1 MALVPIENK
10 GYALKSYPF
19 VTVNEKFVDGH
30 IFRYTEYNNEA
41 YIAIKD
47 VATQLNL
54 TNPTSSANKFHQRFK
69 LKLPNSFKKFKTMTS
84 GGLQT
89 LLFANLKA
97 INIFCSRTRNVEEAI
112 IYIHKL
118 TQFQTWFYS
127 SRSALVFKEEQAFIE
142 DKLKGDIKFLS
153 SEVKFLHEDRSTLR
167 RDVTL
172 LAQAVKQLQ
181 TQLDANIDRHQVKEI
196 YERVQQLAH
205 IVSDNQNLTKPTSK
219 IYKTI
224 WINFNNHFKI
234 ASYRDLPASKYDD
247 ALNYLDY
254 LLEKISQEL
263 E

>member
-1 MALVPIENK
+1 LALVPINE
-10 GYALKSYPF
+10 GGGLKPTPF
-19 VTVNEKFVDGH
+19 VTIHEKFIDGL
-30 IFRYTEYNNEA
+30 IFRYAEYNNQA
-41 YIAIKD
+41 YIVVKD

-54 TNPTSSANKFHQRFK
+54 AHPKQRASDFKRRFK
-69 LKLPNSFKKFKTMTS
+69 TILPNSFKKLRAMTL
-84 GGLQT
+84 GGPQEINFAT
-89 LLFANLKA
+89 LEA
-97 INIFCSRTRNVEEAI
+97 INVFCSRSKNVEAAVD
-112 IYIHKL
+112 YITKL
-118 TQFQTWFYS
+118 TQFQKWFYS
-127 SRSALVFKEEQAFIE
+127 TQSALVLKEEQTFLE